1 MAREFKDS
9 GIEWIGQI
17 PKEWE
22 VCRLKNV
29 GYLYGGLTGKAGDDF
44 NVGDEDTSYMLYI
57 PFTNIFN
64 NDTINPDQLFK
75 VKIESG
81 EVQNLVQKGDLL
93 FLMSSEDF
101 DGVGKPAIM
110 EEQVE
115 NLGLNSFCKGMRVT
129 NSETNSKYLF
139 YLLSSHLLRELVR
152 QEAKGFIRI
161 NLRQD
166 RLSCCPVFLP
176 SLTEQ
181 QKIADYLDKV
191 CSEVD
196 EMVAIQETMIEE
208 LKAYKQSVITEAVT
222 KGLNPNAPMRNSGI
236 DWIGEIPEHWELG
249 RLKHVC
255 KINGRIGFRGYTS
268 EDLVSEG
275 EGAYTIGGKHI
286 SRNVIDLSNP
296 DYLSWDKYY
305 ESPEIMVKK
314 GDMVIA
320 QRGTLGRVALIREEI
335 GPATINPS
343 LVLLNNI
350 SNNAIYLY
358 WWLCS
363 SSISVKIDLLNTST
377 AVPMISQKQIENL
390 ELLLPPLAEQRAIA
404 AYLDTKCSEI
414 DSLIALK
421 QAKIEE
427 LKEYKKSVIY
437 EYVTGKKEV
446 V

>member
-1 MAREFKDS
+1 MAREYKDS

-22 VCRLKNV
+22 VVRLKNV

-44 NVGDEDTSYMLYI
+44 NVEDEDTSYMLYI

-64 NDTINPDQLFK
+64 NDSINPNQLFK

-81 EVQNLVQKGDLL
+81 EEQNLVQKGDLL

-129 NSETNSKYLF
+129 NSKTNSKYLF

-166 RLSCCPVFLP
+166 RLSCCPIFLP

-181 QKIADYLDKV
+181 KKIADYLDKT
-191 CSEVD
+191 CGEVD
-196 EMVAIQETMIEE
+196 EMVALQETMIEE
-208 LKAYKQSVITEAVT
+208 LKAYKQSIITEAVT
-222 KGLNPNAPMRNSGI
+222 KGLNPNVPMRDSDI
-236 DWIGEIPEHWELG
+236 DWIGEIPEEWNIISLQSLSESIRNGYVGPTRDLFKDEGVMYIQSLH
-249 RLKHVC
+249 LKDGAIDFDRHHYYV
-255 KINGRIGFRGYTS
+255 S
-268 EDLVSEG
+268 EDWANNHPKIYKDDLLIVQTG
-275 EGAYTIGGKHI
+275 DIGQ
-286 SRNVIDLSNP
+286 VAVVT
-296 DYLSWDKYY
+296 
-305 ESPEIMVKK
+305 PEYD
-314 GDMVIA
+314 GCNCH
-320 QRGTLGRVALIREEI
+320 ALII
-335 GPATINPS
+335 
-343 LVLLNNI
+343 LVLKSDLCLPLYV
-350 SNNAIYLY
+350 SYYLRS
-358 WWLCS
+358 C
-363 SSISVKIDLLNTST
+363 IGK
-377 AVPMISQKQIENL
+377 
-390 ELLLPPLAEQRAIA
+390 ELLLQCKTGALLPHLNSGKIGVTPITLPSLDEQRAIVS
-404 AYLDTKCSEI
+404 YLNTRCSEI

-427 LKEYKKSVIY
+427 LKEYKKSEIY
-437 EYVTGKKEV
+437 EYVTGKKEMC
-446 V
+446 